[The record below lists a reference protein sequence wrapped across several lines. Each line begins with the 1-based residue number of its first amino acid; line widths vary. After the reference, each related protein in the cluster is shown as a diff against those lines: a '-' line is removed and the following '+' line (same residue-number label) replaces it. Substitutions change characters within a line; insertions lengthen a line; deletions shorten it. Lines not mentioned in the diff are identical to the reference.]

1 MHLPSE
7 SEFLE
12 KEQGVLLANS
22 MGISTAG
29 ISTSPQDI
37 RFTDGGN
44 GGIDLNKTPQQKT
57 PKRVKHR
64 PKVVVE
70 GKPKRSPKPASTK
83 SNTPDGS
90 LPAKKKYVRKDSTKN
105 STPPMTDT
113 VKVVEA
119 SDMGPATKSCKRKL
133 NFDMETGAENRA
145 EKESQ
150 GRRPRQLDHQEQ
162 NNEWHKLSQ
171 DSSGP
176 STSAAEAGHRNTYDK
191 ERQQTQTAYNF
202 IHSINNIPLESLPLE
217 ATTLMPAS
225 RDHSLNAIARSFNMR
240 NASIHQSN
248 GESRYNQVHHRGSGG
263 HPHLVF
269 QANPCEQNLGFREH
283 SSVQTTTQVL
293 EDLMYATGKQGIKR
307 AYKHTVIGSPQN
319 IALMGSKL
327 QPRGVTE
334 WQTGSETCKRNI
346 EDKFHGTSFS
356 MHSGLTTVEE
366 IIRQSESRRNKSF
379 QAQSS
384 TGPQN
389 GESRDSVCRRQMID
403 IYPNHNSTNVIC
415 DPRMFNPDIRH
426 KFQQQYAS
434 SYVHQCSEIMLP
446 KTSHNSADTQITKS
460 GIAVVNRNMESA
472 SSRDPQPI
480 PVTGN
485 INFPLHVVVKKRTSG
500 LTAYEKV
507 PFVDEVLQKEPK
519 NNRSYGSSSKK
530 FAGKHIFC
538 NYSWQYN
545 D

>member
-7 SEFLE
+7 SEILE
-12 KEQGVLLANS
+12 KEHGVLLANS
-22 MGISTAG
+22 MGLSTAG
-29 ISTSPQDI
+29 ISTSPQDM
-37 RFTDGGN
+37 RCSDGGN

-83 SNTPDGS
+83 SNTPDGI

-113 VKVVEA
+113 VKIVEA

-133 NFDMETGAENRA
+133 NFDMDSGSENRA

-162 NNEWHKLSQ
+162 NNEWHNLSQ
-171 DSSGP
+171 YSSGP

-217 ATTLMPAS
+217 TTTPMPAS
-225 RDHSLNAIARSFNMR
+225 RDHSLNAIARSFNMQ
-240 NASIHQSN
+240 NASVHQSN
-248 GESRYNQVHHRGSGG
+248 GESRYNQVHHRSSGG
-263 HPHLVF
+263 HPHLIF

-283 SSVQTTTQVL
+283 SSVQTRTQVL

-307 AYKHTVIGSPQN
+307 ACKHTVSGSPQN
-319 IALMGSKL
+319 IALMGSNL
-327 QPRGVTE
+327 QPRGATE
-334 WQTGSETCKRNI
+334 WKTGSETCKKNT
-346 EDKFHGTSFS
+346 EDKVHGKSFS

-379 QAQSS
+379 LAQCS

-389 GESRDSVCRRQMID
+389 GESRDSVCRRQMIN
-403 IYPNHNSTNVIC
+403 IYPNQNSTNVIC
-415 DPRMFNPDIRH
+415 DPYMFNPDIRH
-426 KFQQQYAS
+426 KFPQQYAS
-434 SYVHQCSEIMLP
+434 PQVHQCSEVILP
-446 KTSHNSADTQITKS
+446 KTSHTSADTQTTKS
-460 GIAVVNRNMESA
+460 VTAVVNRNMESA
-472 SSRDPQPI
+472 FSRNPQPI
-480 PVTGN
+480 PITGN

-500 LTAYEKV
+500 LTAYKTV
-507 PFVDEVLQKEPK
+507 PVVDKVLQQEP
-519 NNRSYGSSSKK
+519 NNKRSYGSPSKK
-530 FAGKHIFC
+530 FPGKHIFC
-538 NYSWQYN
+538 N
-545 D
+545 